1 MWLDTGSKIGDL
13 LAPYGGGGKIWLLR
27 GAGVGK
33 TVLIQQLINSVA
45 KTHGGYS
52 VFGGVGERTREG
64 NDLYHEMIESGVINL
79 EGYSKV
85 AVVFDQMNEPQGA
98 PARVELNGR
107 IQPEYLRYEEGQA
120 VLLVVD
126 ILLRIHQVG
135 YGVRKNDV
143 VGKEIVIRG
152 DTGGCEILK

>member
-79 EGYSKV
+79 EGDSKV
-85 AVVFDQMNEPQGA
+85 ALVFGQMNEPPGA
-98 PARVELNGR
+98 RARVALTGLT
-107 IQPEYLRYEEGQA
+107 QAEYFRDEEGQD
-120 VLLVVD
+120 VLFLD
-126 ILLRIHQVG
+126 
-135 YGVRKNDV
+135 RKSTRLNSSH
-143 VGKEIVIRG
+143 
-152 DTGGCEILK
+152 